1 MSPDIFQISEELEKL
16 KIGLLQNC
24 GIPKSLQ
31 IGLEMFDKN
40 DDDDNDDDDN
50 DNFLMEEL
58 NSFLGSLKDL
68 SLAHV
73 L

>member
-40 DDDDNDDDDN
+40 DDDDDN